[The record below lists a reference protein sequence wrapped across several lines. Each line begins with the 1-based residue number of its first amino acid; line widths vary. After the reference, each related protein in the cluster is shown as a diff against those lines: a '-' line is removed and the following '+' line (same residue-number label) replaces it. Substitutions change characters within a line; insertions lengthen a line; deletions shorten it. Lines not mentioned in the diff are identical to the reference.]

1 MEGIIQLHPGFVLVL
16 WFMLLGPTSAW
27 ARAEKIRVAYSS
39 LSLTARLPH
48 MVAHEEGYFTR
59 EGLDVESIVVRND
72 ATILAALMAGEFT
85 FVETGAP
92 PAVAA
97 IARGLPSVIIGG
109 FRSALDLGFIGR

>member
-1 MEGIIQLHPGFVLVL
+1 MEGIMQVHSGFVLVL
-16 WFMLLGPTSAW
+16 SFVLPGLNCDW
-27 ARAEKIRVAYSS
+27 ATAEKIRVASS
-39 LSLTARLPH
+39 SPSLTARLPH

-72 ATILAALMAGEFT
+72 ATILAALTAGEFT